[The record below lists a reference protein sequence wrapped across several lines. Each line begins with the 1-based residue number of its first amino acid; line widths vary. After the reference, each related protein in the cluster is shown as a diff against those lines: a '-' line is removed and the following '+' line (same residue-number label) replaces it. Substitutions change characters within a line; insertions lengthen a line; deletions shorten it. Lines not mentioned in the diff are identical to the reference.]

1 MNVLTEGSADQHHAH
16 LRCVGALQG
25 IPKKSIMGKSSIQM
39 KRTLELQQTI
49 SKNVLSSQEGNDL
62 KEKIKM

>member
-1 MNVLTEGSADQHHAH
+1 MNVLTEGSAGQHHAR
-16 LRCVGALQG
+16 LRCGGALQV
-25 IPKKSIMGKSSIQM
+25 IPKKSNIGKSSIQM

-49 SKNVLSSQEGNDL
+49 SKNVLSSQESNDL